1 MELKQT
7 NRVRMFT
14 AVIAVADQFQAVWS
28 TMAPFAAAFHRFEDK
43 VQAVNDAAQKQG
55 TATAGASLDRE
66 NARDALEDVL
76 FLICQALKV
85 LAHQAN
91 DNELRTLTDVSS
103 SSLHVMNDV
112 ELENLANTIKAQ
124 TVARAA
130 QLATLQVSAGNLAEL
145 ATAIDNFKEVKSAP
159 RAATANRVAHTGA
172 LSQLIREASD
182 VLRNELDPMV
192 NLFVR
197 TNPEFV
203 AAYRAARVIVDRTGN
218 RSSKPAPQAKTAD

>member
-14 AVIAVADQFQAVWS
+14 AVIAVLEQFQSVWS
-28 TMAPFAAAFHRFEDK
+28 TMTPFAAAVQRFKDK

-55 TATAGASLDRE
+55 NATAGASLDRE

-85 LAHQAN
+85 LAHQSN

-124 TVARAA
+124 TVPRAA
-130 QLATLQVSAGNLAEL
+130 ELATLQVSAGNLAEL
-145 ATAIDNFKEVKSAP
+145 ATAIDDFNEVKSAP
-159 RAATANRVAHTGA
+159 RAATANRVAHTEA

-192 NLFVR
+192 NLFGR

-203 AAYRAARVIVDRTGN
+203 AAYRAARVIVDRTGK
-218 RSSKPAPQAKTAD
+218 RSTKPAPQTTP

>member
-1 MELKQT
+1 MDLKQT

-14 AVIAVADQFQAVWS
+14 AVIAVAEQFQAVWN

-124 TVARAA
+124 TVPRAA

-145 ATAIDNFKEVKSAP
+145 ATAIDDFHEVKSAP

-192 NLFVR
+192 NLFGR

-218 RSSKPAPQAKTAD
+218 RSTKPAPQPTT

>member
-14 AVIAVADQFQAVWS
+14 AVIAVLEQFQSVWS

-76 FLICQALKV
+76 FLVCQALKV

-112 ELENLANTIKAQ
+112 ELENLANTIKTQ
-124 TVARAA
+124 TVPRAA
-130 QLATLQVSAGNLAEL
+130 QLATLQVSAENLAEL
-145 ATAIDNFKEVKSAP
+145 ATAIDNFNEVKSAP
-159 RAATANRVAHTGA
+159 RAATANRVAHTEA
-172 LSQLIREASD
+172 LGQLIREASD

-192 NLFVR
+192 SLFVR

-218 RSSKPAPQAKTAD
+218 RSSKPAPQATP

>member
-7 NRVRMFT
+7 NRVRMFA
-14 AVIAVADQFQAVWS
+14 AVIAVAEQFQAVWN

-124 TVARAA
+124 TVPRAA

-145 ATAIDNFKEVKSAP
+145 ATAIDDFHEVKSAP

-197 TNPEFV
+197 TNPELV
-203 AAYRAARVIVDRTGN
+203 AAYRAARVIVDRTAN
-218 RSSKPAPQAKTAD
+218 RSTKPAPQTTP

>member
-14 AVIAVADQFQAVWS
+14 AVIAVLEQFQSVWS
-28 TMAPFAAAFHRFEDK
+28 TMAPFAPAFQRFKDK

-124 TVARAA
+124 TVPRAA
-130 QLATLQVSAGNLAEL
+130 ELATLQVSAGNLAEL
-145 ATAIDNFKEVKSAP
+145 ATAIDDFHEVKSAP
-159 RAATANRVAHTGA
+159 RAATANRVGPKAREFCCGTSSRRCNDATPAACPVANTSGSTVGA
-172 LSQLIREASD
+172 GTRARRAS
-182 VLRNELDPMV
+182 NA
-192 NLFVR
+192 
-197 TNPEFV
+197 T
-203 AAYRAARVIVDRTGN
+203 T
-218 RSSKPAPQAKTAD
+218 S

>member
-14 AVIAVADQFQAVWS
+14 AVIAVLEQFQSVWS

-43 VQAVNDAAQKQG
+43 VQTVNDAAQKQG

-124 TVARAA
+124 TVPRAA
-130 QLATLQVSAGNLAEL
+130 ELATLQVSAGNLAEL
-145 ATAIDNFKEVKSAP
+145 ATAIDDFHEVKSAP

-192 NLFVR
+192 NLFGR

-218 RSSKPAPQAKTAD
+218 RSSKPAPQTQPTQ